1 MNPTT
6 ASIGDLVC
14 RTFGDLQAQGGPAAR
29 PSENPA
35 PPPVGLLVLCH
46 GFGAPGTDLVGL
58 GPELARLDDRLG
70 STIPMVFPEAPID
83 LGPQYMGGRAWWHI
97 DVGRFTEARSPEE
110 ILALASKDP
119 EGLKPARRKLM
130 KTLDV
135 LMQQT
140 GLPMSRIVLGGFS
153 QGAMLATDVSLRSE
167 EAPAALCVYS
177 GALIAKDAWAARAP
191 HRKGLKVLQTHGR
204 QDPILPFMIGEAL
217 RDLLTEAGL
226 DVSFSAFNGPH
237 TISGDGIEDLA
248 ALTKAVLA

>member
-14 RTFGDLQAQGGPAAR
+14 RTFGELNPQAG
-29 PSENPA
+29 
-35 PPPVGLLVLCH
+35 GLLVLCH

-58 GPELARLDDRLG
+58 GPELAHFYEALG
-70 STIPMVFPEAPID
+70 RAVPMVFPEAPID
-83 LGPQYMGGRAWWHI
+83 LGPMYMGGRAWWHI
-97 DVGRFTEARSPEE
+97 DVGRFAEARTPEDLLT
-110 ILALASKDP
+110 LAAAEP

-140 GLPMSRIVLGGFS
+140 KLPMRRIVLGGFS
-153 QGAMLATDVSLRSE
+153 QGSMLATDVALRSE

-191 HRKGLKVLQTHGR
+191 HRKGLKVVQTHGK
-204 QDPILPFMIGEAL
+204 QDPILPFPIGAAL

-226 DVSFSAFNGPH
+226 EVSFSAFNGPH
-237 TISGDGIEDLA
+237 TISGEGIKDLA
-248 ALTKAVLA
+248 SLCKSVLG

>member
-14 RTFGDLQAQGGPAAR
+14 RTFGELSANTGPA
-29 PSENPA
+29 PQ
-35 PPPVGLLVLCH
+35 GLLVLCH

-58 GPELARLDDRLG
+58 GPELARVDRRLG
-70 STIPMVFPEAPID
+70 STLPMVFPEAPID
-83 LGPQYMGGRAWWHI
+83 LGPMYMGGRAWWHI
-97 DVGRFTEARSPEE
+97 DVGRFAEARSPED
-110 ILALASKDP
+110 ILALAAKEP
-119 EGLKPARRKLM
+119 EGLKAARRKLM
-130 KTLDV
+130 KTLEV

-140 GLPMSRIVLGGFS
+140 GLPMGRIVLGGFS
-153 QGAMLATDVSLRSE
+153 QGSMLATDVALRAE

-226 DVSFSAFNGPH
+226 DVNFTAFNGPH
-237 TISGDGIEDLA
+237 TISGEGVKDLA
-248 ALTKAVLA
+248 ALCKETLA